1 MHFFTSC
8 FFRIENQKIESCSD
22 SSTSVYLSY
31 WHSFCVAFYRRYLA
45 QTMKEEIA
53 MACWHHHHCWY
64 PDEYFEPYPRRRRFV
79 RSAREDDL
87 SEIEEERDVLERRL
101 RRLEKELEDL
111 RQKTS
116 EKRD

>member
-1 MHFFTSC
+1 MSC
-8 FFRIENQKIESCSD
+8 CHYHAHR
-22 SSTSVYLSY
+22 
-31 WHSFCVAFYRRYLA
+31 
-45 QTMKEEIA
+45 
-53 MACWHHHHCWY
+53 CWY
-64 PDEYFEPYPRRRRFV
+64 PDEYFEPSPRRPRFV

-87 SEIEEERDVLERRL
+87 SEEEERDVLERRI

>member
-1 MHFFTSC
+1 MSC
-8 FFRIENQKIESCSD
+8 CH
-22 SSTSVYLSY
+22 Y
-31 WHSFCVAFYRRYLA
+31 HSHR
-45 QTMKEEIA
+45 
-53 MACWHHHHCWY
+53 CWY

-101 RRLEKELEDL
+101 RRLEKELEEL